1 MAPGMTRWSAKI
13 ASRCTYPQSVYI
25 GHARASGQLHAHWNC
40 CYLSACRPS
49 AKPAQHVTTPVPP
62 TSCLRRTLTPLAFD
76 VNRAFSRK
84 LLERDG
90 GDLSSEPQSACARR
104 SISPF
109 HRRTRLHLAKC
120 AGVPHR
126 RRIRLKQKRPRWGGR
141 SCCRTS
147 VRPTRRGSLPTAA
160 ARPPLANR
168 RPIVVR
174 PAPPMWG
181 VVPLYE
187 VPTIPSTPRQRI

>member
-1 MAPGMTRWSAKI
+1 MGATSA
-13 ASRCTYPQSVYI
+13 ANRSLL
-25 GHARASGQLHAHWNC
+25 AR
-40 CYLSACRPS
+40 
-49 AKPAQHVTTPVPP
+49 
-62 TSCLRRTLTPLAFD
+62 
-76 VNRAFSRK
+76 
-84 LLERDG
+84 G
-90 GDLSSEPQSACARR
+90 GR
-104 SISPF
+104 F

-174 PAPPMWG
+174 PAPPMRG

-187 VPTIPSTPRQRI
+187 VATIPSTPSRDFDAATPSRGWREVGSSPWGNHDEGKHDACSGEPNDTMTESVNTWLMLPCPSPPSAAITTC